1 MSRSSVAVPA
11 AQEFRRTAAAPW
23 VAVLAVV
30 LAGCGQKGALV
41 LPAASSSVPVSMPG
55 AMRPIE
61 QPAPPPAEPA
71 GAASAPVR

>member
-1 MSRSSVAVPA
+1 MSMLHSSVAAPA
-11 AQEFRRTAAAPW
+11 ARKFRRTAAASLP
-23 VAVLAVV
+23 VALAVAV

-41 LPAASSSVPVSMPG
+41 LPTAPSSVPE
-55 AMRPIE
+55 AMRPVE

>member
-1 MSRSSVAVPA
+1 MSRSSVAAPA
-11 AQEFRRTAAAPW
+11 VREFRPTAAAPW
-23 VAVLAVV
+23 VAVVAVV

-41 LPAASSSVPVSMPG
+41 LPAAPASIPVSMPE
-55 AMRPIE
+55 AMRPVE

>member
-1 MSRSSVAVPA
+1 MPHSSVAAPA
-11 AQEFRRTAAAPW
+11 ARKFRRMAALSLPAALV
-23 VAVLAVV
+23 VA

-41 LPAASSSVPVSMPG
+41 LPAAPSSAAE
-55 AMRPIE
+55 AMRSVE